1 MISKPKTIAFPLAAF
16 AAFGVLIASQTVG
29 ITPAQAQSAEVSV
42 RVIEMEERIRAL
54 NGKVEELTFQLL
66 QMQEQM
72 RKMQEDN
79 ELRFQELEEKSS
91 SEAPSDDDAK
101 SVATAKPQSGS
112 GGTGSLEKPQPSGL
126 ADASPDGT
134 EGDEAD
140 APASTALNSDTLDA
154 AGSDSGEQQGSQ
166 PGINSDALTLNDAG
180 AAAEPEAQQAPR
192 QPQLGT
198 APKSLGTLTFDANG
212 NVINAGRPTYSDQ
225 KLTKLPGVFSD
236 GVDGG
241 VEAAEYGPTP
251 SAVLQA
257 GQIALKNNRLDRAE
271 GAFRAF
277 LKAWPK
283 DPDVGP
289 AKTYLAEALFQKRQ
303 YFEAANM
310 FLDTHNAHP
319 ESRVGADNLLGL
331 GLSLAG
337 LNQREVACATYA
349 EVLKQYPA
357 DAARLGKR
365 VATEQAA
372 ARC

>member
-1 MISKPKTIAFPLAAF
+1 MFFKPKALPSALTAAGLLLASSVTPL
-16 AAFGVLIASQTVG
+16 GSVY
-29 ITPAQAQSAEVSV
+29 AQSAEVSV
-42 RVIEMEERIRAL
+42 RVIEMEERIRSL

-66 QMQEQM
+66 QMQEQL

-91 SEAPSDDDAK
+91 SAAPDGSNSK
-101 SVATAKPQSGS
+101 SVAGGTDSLEKSLPSESADASDGTNKTAKP
-112 GGTGSLEKPQPSGL
+112 LET
-126 ADASPDGT
+126 AAIDN
-134 EGDEAD
+134 
-140 APASTALNSDTLDA
+140 ASTPATA
-154 AGSDSGEQQGSQ
+154 
-166 PGINSDALTLNDAG
+166 GINSDALTLDNADTS
-180 AAAEPEAQQAPR
+180 AASSRSDNSTRNTPKEPTPEISAAPR
-192 QPQLGT
+192 
-198 APKSLGTLTFDANG
+198 SLGTLTFDANG
-212 NVINAGRPTYSDQ
+212 NVINAGRPKFSDE
-225 KLTKLPGVFSD
+225 KMTKLPGVFSD

-251 SAVLQA
+251 STVLKA
-257 GQIALKNNRLDRAE
+257 GQIALKNNRLNRAE

-283 DPDVGP
+283 DPDIAL
-289 AKTYLAEALFQKRQ
+289 AKTYLAQTLFQKQQ
-303 YFEAANM
+303 YFDAANL

-319 ESRVGADNLLGL
+319 ESRAGADNLLGL

-357 DAARLGKR
+357 DAERLRDR
-365 VATEQAA
+365 VSTEQSA

>member
-1 MISKPKTIAFPLAAF
+1 MFFKPKALPSALTAASLFLACSVT
-16 AAFGVLIASQTVG
+16 VL
-29 ITPAQAQSAEVSV
+29 TPVYAQNAEVSV
-42 RVIEMEERIRAL
+42 RVIEMEERIRSL

-91 SEAPSDDDAK
+91 SATPDGSNTKA
-101 SVATAKPQSGS
+101 VA
-112 GGTGSLEKPQPSGL
+112 GGTDSLEKPLPSES
-126 ADASPDGT
+126 ADASDGT
-134 EGDEAD
+134 NKPAQPVETAAIDD
-140 APASTALNSDTLDA
+140 APTAATS
-154 AGSDSGEQQGSQ
+154 
-166 PGINSDALTLNDAG
+166 GINSDALTLENAKTPASTPDPDG
-180 AAAEPEAQQAPR
+180 AKSNTPNQPAAQVGGAPR
-192 QPQLGT
+192 
-198 APKSLGTLTFDANG
+198 SLGTLTFDANG
-212 NVINAGRPTYSDQ
+212 NVINAGRPEFSDE
-225 KLTKLPGVFSD
+225 KMTKLPGVFSD

-251 SAVLQA
+251 STVLKA
-257 GQIALKNNRLDRAE
+257 GQIALKNNRLNRAE

-283 DPDVGP
+283 DPDIAL
-289 AKTYLAEALFQKRQ
+289 AKTYLAQALFQKQQ
-303 YFEAANM
+303 YFDAANL

-319 ESRVGADNLLGL
+319 ESRAGADNLLGL

-357 DAARLGKR
+357 DAERLRER
-365 VATEQAA
+365 VSTEQSA